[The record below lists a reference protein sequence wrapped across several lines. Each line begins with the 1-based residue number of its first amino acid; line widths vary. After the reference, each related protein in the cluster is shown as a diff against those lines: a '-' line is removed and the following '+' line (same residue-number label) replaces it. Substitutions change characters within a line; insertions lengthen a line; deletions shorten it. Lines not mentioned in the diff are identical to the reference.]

1 MRVWKVIGRAP
12 RPQGLPLPRRLRRRR
27 GHRWGAG
34 GGGVADRIPYRQYR
48 RCPMGPHRALL
59 LTIAALGA
67 SCTASPAVPGSD
79 DGSADPALLR
89 GRDIWGKAC
98 ASCHAS
104 DGSGGRGP
112 SLVSVELRFPL
123 LVDQVAVVS
132 DGRGAMPGFGGRYGS
147 EELEAVVRY
156 TREVL

>member
-1 MRVWKVIGRAP
+1 MR
-12 RPQGLPLPRRLRRRR
+12 
-27 GHRWGAG
+27 
-34 GGGVADRIPYRQYR
+34 
-48 RCPMGPHRALL
+48 PHRALL
-59 LTIAALGA
+59 LAITALGA
-67 SCTASPAVPGSD
+67 SCTAPPAVQVSD
-79 DGSADPALLR
+79 DGSADPALVR

-98 ASCHAS
+98 ASCHAP

-123 LVDQVAVVS
+123 LADQVMVVS
-132 DGRGAMPGFGGRYGS
+132 DGQGSMPGFGGRYDP

>member
-1 MRVWKVIGRAP
+1 MR
-12 RPQGLPLPRRLRRRR
+12 
-27 GHRWGAG
+27 
-34 GGGVADRIPYRQYR
+34 
-48 RCPMGPHRALL
+48 PHRVLL
-59 LTIAALGA
+59 LTIAVLGA
-67 SCTASPAVPGSD
+67 SCTAPPAVPGAD
-79 DGSADPALLR
+79 DGSADPALVQ

-112 SLVSVELRFPL
+112 SLVSVELRFPVL
-123 LVDQVAVVS
+123 ADQITVVT
-132 DGRGAMPGFGGRYGS
+132 DGQGSMPGFGGRYDP

>member
-1 MRVWKVIGRAP
+1 MR
-12 RPQGLPLPRRLRRRR
+12 
-27 GHRWGAG
+27 
-34 GGGVADRIPYRQYR
+34 
-48 RCPMGPHRALL
+48 PHRALL

-67 SCTASPAVPGSD
+67 SCTAPPAVPLSD
-79 DGSADPALLR
+79 DGSADPALVR

-98 ASCHAS
+98 ASCHAP

-123 LVDQVAVVS
+123 LADQVMVVS
-132 DGRGAMPGFGGRYGS
+132 DGQGAMPGVGGRYDP